1 MTKSLNPNVSEERH
15 HVVSALVE
23 NHPGVLA
30 KIAGLFS
37 ARGFNIDSLTV
48 GVTEDPTVSRM
59 TIVVRGDD
67 SILEQVTK
75 QLDRLP
81 IVIEVRDFVGEDF
94 VDRELLLVKVAANS
108 KTRPEIIQM
117 IEIFRARIVDVSLL
131 SLTVELTGDQ
141 DKLKAFLDLLRPFG
155 IQEIARTGLVA
166 MARGP
171 VKSEAGK

>member
-1 MTKSLNPNVSEERH
+1 MATNLNEERQ

-30 KIAGLFS
+30 RIAGLFS

-48 GVTEDPTVSRM
+48 GITDNPDISRM

-81 IVIEVRDFVGEDF
+81 VVIEVRDFVGEDF
-94 VDRELLLVKVAANS
+94 VDRELLLVKVNASS
-108 KTRPEIIQM
+108 KTRPEIIQ
-117 IEIFRARIVDVSLL
+117 IFEIFRARIVDVSHQT
-131 SLTVELTGDQ
+131 LTCELTGDQ
-141 DKLKAFLDLLRPFG
+141 GKLSAFMDLLKSFG
-155 IQEIARTGLVA
+155 IQEVARTGRIALS
-166 MARGP
+166 RGP
-171 VKSEAGK
+171 VKKK